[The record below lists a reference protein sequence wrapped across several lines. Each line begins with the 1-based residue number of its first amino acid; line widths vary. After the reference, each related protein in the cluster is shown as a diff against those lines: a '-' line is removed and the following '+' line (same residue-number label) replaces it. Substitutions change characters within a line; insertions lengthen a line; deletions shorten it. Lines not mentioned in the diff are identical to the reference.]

1 MRRRTSEREPIIVC
15 GIDPGLATF
24 GTALVQVS
32 DGLPTV
38 LRFDVHTS
46 KPDPR
51 KRDVTSA
58 DDLVDRTSRLAM
70 FIEGS
75 IPRVPRVRAFL
86 VEALSYPRSS
96 SAAAKIALSWGVLV
110 GFATSR
116 AIPIVV
122 ASPQRVRDRVVGTSV
137 KDGKRQRIT
146 KEEVEAA
153 VARKADVS
161 SAAWDSL
168 DRILERDREHA
179 WDAAAVALALLDSP
193 VVRALR

>member
-1 MRRRTSEREPIIVC
+1 MRRRAGVREPIVVC

-24 GTALVQVS
+24 GLALVQVS
-32 DGLPTV
+32 YEMPTV

-51 KRDVTSA
+51 KREVTSA
-58 DDLVDRTSRLAM
+58 DDLVDRTARLAM
-70 FIEGS
+70 FLEGVLLKP
-75 IPRVPRVRAFL
+75 PRARAFL

-110 GFATSR
+110 GFATSCLL
-116 AIPIVV
+116 PIVV
-122 ASPQRVRDRVVGTSV
+122 ASPQRVRDRVVGASV
-137 KDGKRQRIT
+137 KGGKRQRIT

-153 VARKADVS
+153 VARKAVIS
-161 SAAWDSL
+161 PGAWDSL
-168 DRILERDREHA
+168 DCILERDREHA